1 MITADK
7 LALLI
12 NMPAAMLT
20 TGIQQAGYKKDKF
33 TSAKFLGLTN
43 AGLFCY
49 MAVYPVEGGTD
60 SCKVFV
66 KYDPAEGKVSVGY

>member
-7 LALLI
+7 LKLLT

-20 TGIQQAGYKKDKF
+20 MGIQSAGYKKDRF

-43 AGLFCY
+43 AGQFCY
-49 MAVYPVEGGTD
+49 TAVYIEDNEECNT
-60 SCKVFV
+60 KVFV
-66 KYDPAEGKVSVGY
+66 SYDPAEDRVSVDY